1 MNEMYY
7 DVCESTWLIVRHH
20 TNLRQCYLLAIYVGK
35 IEKQCTYY
43 IIQNFCLTFIFSKN
57 IVDFKQF
64 LGLYTI

>member
-20 TNLRQCYLLAIYVGK
+20 TNLRQCYLLAIHVGK

-43 IIQNFCLTFIFSKN
+43 II
-57 IVDFKQF
+57 
-64 LGLYTI
+64 